1 VFTLGASPARRGARW
16 RGGRGEAPRQALRGR
31 ERERSPPE
39 VKRRMRAG
47 GERERERDE
56 AIPFSCKYVVAACKD
71 G

>member
-1 VFTLGASPARRGARW
+1 MMNRVYTGGIPSAAR
-16 RGGRGEAPRQALRGR
+16 RGGRGEAPRQASRGR

-39 VKRRMRAG
+39 VERRMH
-47 GERERERDE
+47 REMGRERDE